1 MKYFKIRHDRAKAPR
16 YELVDLP
23 EDVHEWLEA
32 CYKEID
38 CDCIETA
45 STLLPPLVLIL
56 DESGKCKSDWRKKL
70 NTPASILYGN
80 PFDDIVGDVLI
91 GKIAGEDIIGI
102 DENDVLRL
110 LKYLP

>member
-1 MKYFKIRHDRAKAPR
+1 MQYLKIRHDRAKAPR
-16 YELVDLP
+16 YELTTLP
-23 EDVHEWLEA
+23 ADIGEWLKA

-45 STLLPPLVLIL
+45 STILLPYVLIL
-56 DESGKCKSDWRKKL
+56 DESGKCKPDWKKKL

-80 PFDDIVGDVLI
+80 PFDDIVGDVLV

-102 DENDVLRL
+102 DEHDLQRL